1 MDHRLYLLLAIAT
14 HGLVGYAL
22 VSAFTRYPPAVG
34 LLGAVAPDVDLCFDP
49 SWQFPLVHRGI
60 THTPALAGIVIVAL
74 LLGVSVPVAAAF
86 GAGVVSHLIIDTF
99 TRSGV
104 AWLYPVTAQPVAF
117 DLSIHGGA
125 GTVLLWSGAIGLIGW
140 EWRKT
145 GRGADGR
152 RDDA

>member
-1 MDHRLYLLLAIAT
+1 VDHRLYLLLAIAT

-34 LLGAVAPDVDLCFDP
+34 LVGAVAPDVDLLFDP

-86 GAGVVSHLIIDTF
+86 GVGVISHLIVDTF

-104 AWLYPVTAQPVAF
+104 AWLYPVIAQPVAF

-145 GRGADGR
+145 GRGAYGR